1 MILLDTHIWL
11 NWLILGEGALPP
23 GIRNAIVTAD
33 RIGVSAISCFE
44 VTMLAGRGRIELP
57 CETDAWLIK
66 ALIPSGI
73 ESLPVTC
80 EISHR
85 AVLLPEH
92 HKDPADRLIIATAL
106 HHGARLASVDGMFA
120 SYSELT
126 GCLLNQ

>member
-11 NWLILGEGALPP
+11 NWMILGEGALPP
-23 GIRNAIVTAD
+23 GIRGAIATAD
-33 RIGVSAISCFE
+33 RVAVSAISCFE
-44 VTMLAGRGRIELP
+44 VSMLARRGRIELP
-57 CETDAWLIK
+57 CETDMWLIK

-73 ESLPVTC
+73 EPLAVTC

-85 AVLLPEH
+85 AVSLAEH

-106 HHGARLASVDGMFA
+106 HHGASLASVDSMFD

-126 GCLLNQ
+126 GHLLNQ